1 VCDLRRLR
9 SPERFDLLEP
19 CVPAREGPGAEEDA
33 LAGHV
38 AALAKR
44 VVERKANT
52 RVWAGAWGAH
62 RGIAH
67 DLELLSATG
76 AAAVLDSLQRRGGE
90 RSLDPRGARCADTE
104 FFTRCPADS
113 PEGKNIGVAQHRAA
127 GAFHTPPGPSPW
139 APARLPRRVERALA
153 GFLVPWAPDRP
164 PGADDALVLLA
175 TEAAHSV
182 PLGHVPAARARA
194 AFEACEAAA
203 LEEERRL
210 RTAAQAEAATLRG
223 EKRHLEA
230 LMERLAAVVSTLTK
244 RCAAFMDTGAPPA
257 APPGGDRLPR
267 RQQQGTVSQ
276 SQNSN
281 DTPSS
286 LASLTAVL
294 RAAERELSA
303 LDERL
308 GSPAVTADEQAQLR
322 AAMQRT
328 GARIRKIAAARAS
341 LLGVKS

>member
-1 VCDLRRLR
+1 MSSEQLEGAQAARAAMMAADVIHQMSLRLSELEEALESCSGVQAAAEVTERCAEVLQGQLNDALRREQEARAENDAAASRLLQAQELCSR
-9 SPERFDLLEP
+9 LFNEAER
-19 CVPAREGPGAEEDA
+19 
-33 LAGHV
+33 HQ
-38 AALAKR
+38 
-44 VVERKANT
+44 
-52 RVWAGAWGAH
+52 
-62 RGIAH
+62 
-67 DLELLSATG
+67 
-76 AAAVLDSLQRRGGE
+76 AAAVAAA
-90 RSLDPRGARCADTE
+90 ARAAVADD
-104 FFTRCPADS
+104 RA
-113 PEGKNIGVAQHRAA
+113 AQAHRAA
-127 GAFHTPPGPSPW
+127 DAAVES
-139 APARLPRRVERALA
+139 ARA
-153 GFLVPWAPDRP
+153 
-164 PGADDALVLLA
+164 
-175 TEAAHSV
+175 EAA
-182 PLGHVPAARARA
+182 RQ
-194 AFEACEAAA
+194 AAA

-244 RCAAFMDTGAPPA
+244 RCAAFMDTGALPA
-257 APPGGDRLPR
+257 APPGGDRPPR

-276 SQNSN
+276 SQSSS